1 MIFFI
6 ALRPIKLSAT
16 CKELNITTCI
26 ESAFAEIFPSLK
38 WDLAYVYH
46 VSLCEMPL
54 LGMCKIRSQS
64 VEIPLLFM
72 WLSHE
77 VNSFWATVVHF
88 KSATGQNVLWKILMT
103 RLLSQRRAHCLH
115 NYLNDS
121 DTKSAFAR
129 IIQMVLNSLDNC
141 SPLYLI
147 LMM

>member
-77 VNSFWATVVHF
+77 VNST
-88 KSATGQNVLWKILMT
+88 
-103 RLLSQRRAHCLH
+103 
-115 NYLNDS
+115 
-121 DTKSAFAR
+121 
-129 IIQMVLNSLDNC
+129 
-141 SPLYLI
+141 LI
-147 LMM
+147 LSELPLSISKVPQGRMYYGRY